1 MKKFLVSTMAIAISA
16 LVLTGCSKNSDPYVP
31 PTPTPTP
38 PEPTDVEKYNAKFLE
53 YVGGTIAPEQDWGFG
68 ASKVAAAR
76 GLTRAEDAGFVV
88 SEEKVK
94 QYQKDFY
101 TELNDS
107 LPEGR
112 KEPGNYIKNF
122 EFESHGPFRL
132 NFVYSFTETQME
144 IGYYYYNPKV
154 ETYDKRKE
162 VALTKQFKTDF
173 EANAYLQYTTNSSPS
188 LSQWELYKSN
198 MGAYIWDSYSAKLVQ
213 GHMIT
218 LKIEG
223 NVDVPEGYYV
233 GFYTKIDGEKYYT
246 NRYLNKNESNTSFV
260 VIDSNNDKSLLKNVF
275 LVGIEDRMTYEG
287 IPADIDCNDVILDVY
302 KHIDKG
308 CPTLVIPEKKK
319 NPVFRIIGEDISAEK
334 SSDFDFNDIV
344 LDVQLT
350 DKGAKC
356 WLQAAGG
363 QLPVRI
369 NRDDNFETHK
379 LFKVDLNTMVN
390 TNAPAKGLPG
400 KDGLPPVEFTIEG
413 KFSSVLDVPIQVYKN
428 NQWIDFFAEKG
439 KSACKILVD
448 DPNFKWPDERES
460 LNQKYTK
467 FNDWV
472 KDPSVKWY

>member
-1 MKKFLVSTMAIAISA
+1 MAIAISA

-31 PTPTPTP
+31 PTPTPPTP
-38 PEPTDVEKYNAKFLE
+38 PEPTDVEKYNESFLE
-53 YVGGTIAPEQDWGFG
+53 YVGGTIAPNQDWGFG

-76 GLTRAEDAGFVV
+76 GLTRAEEAGFVV
-88 SEEKVK
+88 SKDEVK
-94 QYQKDFY
+94 QYTKDFC
-101 TELNDS
+101 TELADS

-112 KEPGNYIKNF
+112 KDPGNYIKNF

-132 NFVYSFTETQME
+132 NFVYSFTMSEME
-144 IGYYYYNPKV
+144 IGYYYYNPKE
-154 ETYDKRKE
+154 ETYAKRKE
-162 VALTKQFKTDF
+162 VVLTKQFKTDF
-173 EANAYLQYTTNSSPS
+173 DANAYLQYTTYSSPS
-188 LSQWELYKSN
+188 PTQWEVYKSN
-198 MGAYIWDSYSAKLVQ
+198 MGAYIWDKEYYGAQLIQ

-233 GFYTKIDGEKYYT
+233 GFYTKIGDEKYYT

-260 VIDSNNDKSLLKNVF
+260 VIDSNKEESRLKNAF
-275 LVGIEDRMTYEG
+275 QVGIEDRMDNGGVT
-287 IPADIDCNDVILDVY
+287 DIDCNDVILDVH

-308 CPTLVIPEKKK
+308 CPTLVIPKKENLK
-319 NPVFRIIGEDISAEK
+319 NLRYRIIGEDISAET

-350 DKGAKC
+350 DTGAKC

-369 NRDDNFETHK
+369 NRDDNLETHK
-379 LFKVDLNTMVN
+379 LFKVDEKTMVN
-390 TNAPAKGLPG
+390 THAPDKGLPG

-413 KFSSVLDVPIQVYKN
+413 KFSSVLDVSIQVYKN
-428 NQWIDFFAEKG
+428 GKWIDFYADKG
-439 KSACKILVD
+439 GPACKILVE

-460 LNQKYTK
+460 LNQKYPK
-467 FNDWV
+467 FNDYV